1 MRILNSTPSE
11 ILALFIFK
19 GFFFLSTSNE
29 IRENASLKYPVLTV
43 VRNLPITLLKFIL
56 FALFFW
62 YSNTKPFKTYCS
74 ICIIQFKVKC
84 RSGQSLWTNFWTCFM
99 YPTKNFWNNHHNYYS
114 DSYNCCHKQ
123 NPIAKKTSSCC
134 KLTLWHL
141 QQKLNMLSMESSQHP
156 CVVAVNSTE
165 WGENCQTSS
174 KSNIQ
179 YWQLWSQ
186 IRPVHKFVFHICEE
200 VGG

>member
-1 MRILNSTPSE
+1 MLYFSGIQILS
-11 ILALFIFK
+11 
-19 GFFFLSTSNE
+19 
-29 IRENASLKYPVLTV
+29 
-43 VRNLPITLLKFIL
+43 LLKLTAAYALYNSRSNVAVTNL
-56 FALFFW
+56 F
-62 YSNTKPFKTYCS
+62 
-74 ICIIQFKVKC
+74 
-84 RSGQSLWTNFWTCFM
+84 GQIFELVLCTQ
-99 YPTKNFWNNHHNYYS
+99 PKFWNNYHNYYS

-123 NPIAKKTSSCC
+123 NPIAKKTSPCC
-134 KLTLWHL
+134 NKEL
-141 QQKLNMLSMESSQHP
+141 QKLNMLSMESSQHP

-165 WGENCQTSS
+165 WGENCQASS